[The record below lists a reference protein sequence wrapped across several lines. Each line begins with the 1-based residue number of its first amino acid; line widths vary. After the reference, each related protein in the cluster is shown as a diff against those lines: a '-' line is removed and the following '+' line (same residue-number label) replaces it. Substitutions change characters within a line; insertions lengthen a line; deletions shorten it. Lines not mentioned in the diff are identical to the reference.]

1 MSVVYTALAYGTA
14 IAVWFPLG
22 ARLPIRV
29 HLSHGA
35 IAASM
40 SLGAGLLLAAA
51 CIDLTSAALEGAGA
65 VGGVAVI
72 LLGAALFSVVNW
84 KLSQGGGAN
93 RKRCGG
99 CVAQA
104 TEDETPGSGRA
115 IAVGTVLDAIPE
127 ALVLGVVL
135 SSTGNAIALAVALA
149 LGNLAQAISS
159 TTGLIH
165 AGRSPAFVM
174 RPWCGLAVF
183 VVATTLASSAAL
195 GAAGDTIRPWIEAS
209 AAGILIAMTC
219 EAMLPEA
226 FHKNPSFRGIQ
237 AAAGVCAFALLY
249 HFT

>member
-1 MSVVYTALAYGTA
+1 MAVVYTALAYGTA

-22 ARLPIRV
+22 ALLATKV
-29 HLSHGA
+29 HLSHGV

-65 VGGVAVI
+65 IGGVAVI
-72 LLGAALFSVVNW
+72 LLGASVFSVINW
-84 KLSQGGGAN
+84 RVSQGGAAN

-115 IAVGTVLDAIPE
+115 IAIGTVLDAIPE

-135 SSTGNAIALAVALA
+135 SASGQAIALVVALA

-165 AGRSPAFVM
+165 AGRSTAFVTKL
-174 RPWCGLAVF
+174 WCGLAVL
-183 VVATTLASSAAL
+183 VIATTLASATAF
-195 GAAGDTIRPWIEAS
+195 GAAGDTVRPWIEAF

-237 AAAGVCAFALLY
+237 AAAGVCAFALLH
-249 HFT
+249 HFI